1 MLSIGVTLS
10 KAKAP
15 AHQLVPLHELFSKEE
30 SEKMLA
36 TYRVSRHQIPKIKA
50 KDPALA
56 GLGAKPG
63 DIIKITRKDG
73 SFNFRLV
80 V

>member
-1 MLSIGVTLS
+1 MSQT
-10 KAKAP
+10 KAP
-15 AHQLVPLHELFSKEE
+15 LHELVPLHELLSKEE
-30 SEKMLA
+30 SEKVLA
-36 TYRVSRHQIPKIKA
+36 TYRVSRYQIPKIKA

-63 DIIKITRKDG
+63 DIVKITRNDG
-73 SFNFRLV
+73 SFHYRLV